1 MAARCPRAARRLSC
15 WHMSDQDVRQMAPD
29 PGRLE
34 LGPDANDQRSP
45 FRAERR
51 VQTAGSWASRW
62 SARACSSACSR
73 PQANPL
79 SPSASASART
89 RRWDPRRSRGG
100 RPSGSAGPWRRGQT
114 SRRAGQ
120 GRARRPLP
128 RGGHVWRPCG
138 SRAGTRRVAAR
149 GTPSAPP
156 GKHPPGGLRQ
166 RQAWRTVS
174 RPSTQTIRARTGPQR
189 SRNFALTRGF
199 MPLIGTD
206 GAVAMVQ

>member
-1 MAARCPRAARRLSC
+1 MAARCPRAARRLSR

-34 LGPDANDQRSP
+34 LGPAANDQRSP

-51 VQTAGSWASRW
+51 VQTAGSWASMW

-89 RRWDPRRSRGG
+89 RRWDPAQLDAVVVVAHQGLQVLGGAGKPLGGPAKGG
-100 RPSGSAGPWRRGQT
+100 RDGRCRVEGTFGGP
-114 SRRAGQ
+114 
-120 GRARRPLP
+120 L
-128 RGGHVWRPCG
+128 
-138 SRAGTRRVAAR
+138 RVFVQVLVA
-149 GTPSAPP
+149 
-156 GKHPPGGLRQ
+156 
-166 RQAWRTVS
+166 S

-199 MPLIGTD
+199 MSLIGTD